1 MFDHLKICL
10 RPSFVVIFFFVL
22 RNCPSDI
29 QVKRELRATNS
40 FTVVFVEVALNF
52 GGAENVYSFTV
63 VVELLLVS
71 VVGAVIAG
79 AVGAGGC
86 DSGSV
91 TGASVVSCDS
101 KTLS

>member
-10 RPSFVVIFFFVL
+10 RPSFVVIFFLFCEIVH
-22 RNCPSDI
+22 PI
-29 QVKRELRATNS
+29 FKLRATNS
-40 FTVVFVEVALNF
+40 FTVVSVEDALDF

-63 VVELLLVS
+63 VVVLLLLVS
-71 VVGAVIAG
+71 VVGAVIVAG

>member
-1 MFDHLKICL
+1 M
-10 RPSFVVIFFFVL
+10 
-22 RNCPSDI
+22 
-29 QVKRELRATNS
+29 KRELRATNS

-63 VVELLLVS
+63 VVELLVS

>member
-1 MFDHLKICL
+1 M
-10 RPSFVVIFFFVL
+10 
-22 RNCPSDI
+22 
-29 QVKRELRATNS
+29 KRELRATNS
-40 FTVVFVEVALNF
+40 FTVVFAEVALNF

-63 VVELLLVS
+63 LVELLVS

>member
-1 MFDHLKICL
+1 MFFLFASNLSIRTRL
-10 RPSFVVIFFFVL
+10 IPGEASYSGFISFYF
-22 RNCPSDI
+22 CC
-29 QVKRELRATNS
+29 
-40 FTVVFVEVALNF
+40 LNF

-63 VVELLLVS
+63 DVLLLVS
-71 VVGAVIAG
+71 EAGGAAG
-79 AVGAGGC
+79 AVGAGAVGRDC

>member
-10 RPSFVVIFFFVL
+10 RPSFDVFFLFCEIVHPIF
-22 RNCPSDI
+22 
-29 QVKRELRATNS
+29 KLRATNS
-40 FTVVFVEVALNF
+40 FTVVSVEDALNF

-63 VVELLLVS
+63 VVELLVS
-71 VVGAVIAG
+71 VVGAVIVAG